1 MCMVCFTEALS
12 AAPAIQ
18 VQQNTVTACDGILED
33 IELHTVHTEDQHVT
47 MCPGLFAAGL
57 QSRVPSS
64 VHKKGSGEPLA
75 WAQDNLRVHVLPYL
89 QGK

>member
-1 MCMVCFTEALS
+1 M
-12 AAPAIQ
+12 
-18 VQQNTVTACDGILED
+18 
-33 IELHTVHTEDQHVT
+33 HTEDQHVT